1 MYLTKLLIRDFG
13 LFHNTSVDLE
23 PGINMIVGD
32 DGTGKSTFRDFI
44 VGLIYGI
51 PRREGITK
59 VRSNYEKRKPEDRA
73 GYSGTAYI
81 KKDGKTYLLDRT
93 FLAGAKKASVMDVA
107 EGREVN
113 LEYPDTLSGTL
124 CTTDKNT
131 FLDTKCIAEESA
143 DATGLQEYLTNITL
157 TGTSNIN
164 KQKAIKYLENE
175 KKSHV
180 PKPLIRRLDELSE
193 KMDEYETVDQ
203 DIDKLEDEI
212 KKLNEEFIMEA
223 ERRKR
228 AARKM
233 VENEDGTVSYE
244 TDEEIE
250 AQIDRITEKHTGVA
264 SEKLAEEAVRR
275 TEEIRK
281 EQKKNVKFTDRVSVI
296 IATGLFVIGVIAAI
310 VYILPFADMVRLL
323 FVLFTAV
330 FVFITIIQG
339 FRLKGYFGGE
349 SGDALPDEEEFRKVL
364 EELQAEAE
372 KEEEVEIDMTFAKE
386 YQEKKNDLTNALNA
400 QIERR
405 NQRNKLR
412 VEFDNVFKKKSEL
425 EAEIKAIDYAIS
437 KINSLSNDF
446 RKEAFNRLLGNIS
459 IYVKKLTLGRFNRL
473 SFDERGNCI
482 LVNDEGVLPITALT
496 DEDAAIVYLAVRLS
510 IAKFLSRESMPL
522 IIDGTSALTTAAE
535 VKAFADCL
543 VDMKEEQIILL
554 TADMGMYSVFMSK
567 GIEVNRVAL

>member
-13 LFHNTSVDLE
+13 LFHNTSIDLE
-23 PGINMIVGD
+23 PGINMLVGD
-32 DGTGKSTFRDFI
+32 DGTGKSTFRDFV

-51 PRREGITK
+51 PRREGITR
-59 VRSNYEKRKPEDRA
+59 VRSNYEKRKPDDRA

-81 KKDGKTYLLDRT
+81 KKDGRSYLVDRT

-107 EGREVN
+107 EGREVS

-124 CTTDKNT
+124 CVTDKNT

-143 DATGLQEYLTNITL
+143 DASGLQEYLTNITL

-193 KMDEYETVDQ
+193 KMDEYETVDE
-203 DIDKLEDEI
+203 DIEKTEEEI

-233 VENEDGTVSYE
+233 VENEDGTVTYE
-244 TDEEIE
+244 TDEEVE

-264 SEKLAEEAVRR
+264 NEKLAEEAVRR

-281 EQKKNVKFTDRVSVI
+281 EQKKNIKFTDRVPVI
-296 IATGLFVIGVIAAI
+296 LATGLFVILVIAAI

-323 FVLFTAV
+323 FVLFTAI
-330 FVFITIIQG
+330 FVLITILQG
-339 FRLKGYFGGE
+339 FKVKGYFGGE
-349 SGDALPDEEEFRKVL
+349 TDALPDEEEFKRVL
-364 EELQAEAE
+364 EELKAEAE
-372 KEEEVEIDMTFAKE
+372 QEEDIEIDMTFAKE
-386 YQEKKNDLTNALNA
+386 FQEKKNELTNVLNA

-425 EAEIKAIDYAIS
+425 EAEMKAIDYAIS

-446 RKEAFNRLLGNIS
+446 RKEAFSKLLGNIS
-459 IYVKKLTLGRFNRL
+459 TYVKKLTLDRFNKL

-510 IAKFLSRESMPL
+510 IAKFLSKEKMPL
-522 IIDGTSALTTAAE
+522 IIDGTSALTTVAE

-543 VDMKEEQIILL
+543 VDMDEEQIILL

-567 GIEVNRVAL
+567 GINVNRVAL